1 MKNKADTVG
10 EQKQRK
16 SQKSNEAD
24 SLFVIVCH
32 FTTTTTTTTKYGIYS
47 SDFLVAFTQI
57 R

>member
-10 EQKQRK
+10 EQKKRK

-32 FTTTTTTTTKYGIYS
+32 FTTTNYGIYS